1 MGYGGPILPPM
12 YDPSAVL
19 SSDYSNYNSITIP
32 NSFFSNMILLS
43 SLFCNLPIFQ
53 SMINIFEL
61 LTFITFDYVNRE
73 ADVDDEEKSSIND
86 GGKMKKNT
94 QNINHLFSQMNN
106 IIIFPIVIL
115 SVILLQML
123 LFAVLVFN
131 MEECSPLVLFSW
143 WRNKIS

>member
-1 MGYGGPILPPM
+1 MGYGGPLLPPM

-32 NSFFSNMILLS
+32 NPIYSNMILLS

-53 SMINIFEL
+53 FMFNIFEF
-61 LTFITFDYVNRE
+61 LTFITFDYVSRE
-73 ADVDDEEKSSIND
+73 ADVDDKKKSPIND
-86 GGKMKKNT
+86 EGKMKKNT
-94 QNINHLFSQMNN
+94 QSINHLFGQMNN
-106 IIIFPIVIL
+106 IIILPIVIL

-131 MEECSPLVLFSW
+131 IEECSPLVLFSW